1 MPAAPALSIVIPA
14 YNESQR
20 LAPTLTE
27 IREYAGKSPGR
38 IVEVI
43 VVDDGS
49 SDDTAALA
57 RNFNV
62 APAALRILVNER
74 NRGKGYCVR
83 RGVLEAGGDAILTCD
98 ADGSTPISD
107 VEKLLP
113 HLTGGVAIGSRAMPE
128 SILDPPQGAIR
139 HILHRLF
146 RALRARILLPEILD
160 TQCGFKLFTR
170 EAARAI
176 FAQVRTNGF
185 AFDCE
190 VLALAC
196 TMGYPIREVGVTWRN
211 DSRSA
216 VRLFRD
222 GAATLRDL
230 IRIHRRV
237 RQFSSN
243 RPDKP

>member
-43 VVDDGS
+43 VVD
-49 SDDTAALA
+49 
-57 RNFNV
+57 
-62 APAALRILVNER
+62 
-74 NRGKGYCVR
+74 
-83 RGVLEAGGDAILTCD
+83 
-98 ADGSTPISD
+98 DGSTPISD